1 MNKIKLFNRDHAQLW
16 LIKNSS
22 EKIEKSNIY
31 EWKLTV
37 DPKHKYIFEYCRFI
51 YESGFGSDII
61 AIDPAGGP
69 MISLGDDLFK
79 DTIYENKYKIVK
91 LNSIN
96 SIWISE
102 RTDNNKE
109 HTE

>member
-1 MNKIKLFNRDHAQLW
+1 MKKIKLFNRDGAVLQLV
-16 LIKNSS
+16 KNSS
-22 EKIEKSNIY
+22 EKIEEPNIY

-51 YESGFGSDII
+51 YEGEFGSDII

-102 RTDNNKE
+102 RTDNNEE

>member
-22 EKIEKSNIY
+22 KKIEEPNIY

-51 YESGFGSDII
+51 YESGFDSDII
-61 AIDPAGGP
+61 AIDPSGGP
-69 MISLGDDLFK
+69 MISLGD
-79 DTIYENKYKIVK
+79 IYENKYKIVK

-102 RTDNNKE
+102 RTDNNEE
-109 HTE
+109 HIE